1 MRVIRRVVTIGA
13 VAGVILGATTAT
25 ASAHASVVR
34 PGQSIQAAV
43 DAAAPGSTVV
53 VGRGTFHESV
63 LITKALRLVGS
74 GPGTVLEPGGPPS
87 DCAPNGICA
96 FSPSGKVSISNLTV
110 RGFDG
115 FGIFAFQATKGFSV
129 TGVRAENDGEY
140 GVAAFESHGISFVGN
155 FASNAEEAGFYVGDT
170 EDAAGLIAANTSV
183 DSAFG
188 IFLRDSRHGQVVGN
202 RVSGNCVG
210 ILGLDTN
217 STTSTGDDVSAGDW
231 RLLGNKVLN
240 NSKACPPNEEAPP
253 LSGLGVAIVGP
264 DNYLV
269 TGNLITGNTPSGPSA
284 FQGGVAVVDSTP
296 FGGST
301 PNGNVVKAN
310 VIKGNDPDIFW
321 DGSGRGNVFAHNL
334 CKTSVP
340 SGLC

>member
-1 MRVIRRVVTIGA
+1 MRVIRRVVTVGA

-115 FGIFAFQATKGFSV
+115 FGVFAFQATKGFSV

-155 FASNAEEAGFYVGDT
+155 FASNAEEAGFYIGDT
-170 EDAAGLIAANTSV
+170 EDAAGLVAANTSV
-183 DSAFG
+183 GSAFG

-202 RVSGNCVG
+202 KVSGNCVG

-231 RLLGNKVLN
+231 RLLGNKVRN

-253 LSGLGVAIVGP
+253 LSGLGDRALRPGQLP
-264 DNYLV
+264 RR
-269 TGNLITGNTPSGPSA
+269 PA
-284 FQGGVAVVDSTP
+284 
-296 FGGST
+296 
-301 PNGNVVKAN
+301 
-310 VIKGNDPDIFW
+310 
-321 DGSGRGNVFAHNL
+321 
-334 CKTSVP
+334 TS
-340 SGLC
+340 

>member
-1 MRVIRRVVTIGA
+1 
-13 VAGVILGATTAT
+13 
-25 ASAHASVVR
+25 
-34 PGQSIQAAV
+34 
-43 DAAAPGSTVV
+43 
-53 VGRGTFHESV
+53 
-63 LITKALRLVGS
+63 
-74 GPGTVLEPGGPPS
+74 
-87 DCAPNGICA
+87 
-96 FSPSGKVSISNLTV
+96 VSISNLTV

-115 FGIFAFQATKGFSV
+115 FGVFAFQATKGFSV

-183 DSAFG
+183 GSAFG

-202 RVSGNCVG
+202 KVSGNCVG

-253 LSGLGVAIVGP
+253 LSGLGVALFGP

-284 FQGGVAVVDSTP
+284 FQGGVAVIDSTP

-321 DGSGRGNVFAHNL
+321 DGSGTGNVFAHNL